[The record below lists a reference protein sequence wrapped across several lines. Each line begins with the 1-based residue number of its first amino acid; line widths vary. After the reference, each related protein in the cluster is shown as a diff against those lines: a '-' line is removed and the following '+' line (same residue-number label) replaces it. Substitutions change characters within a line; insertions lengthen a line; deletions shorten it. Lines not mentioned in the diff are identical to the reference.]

1 MKIKTHNY
9 MKKQL
14 YTEDWQD
21 TIRPAILK
29 RDNYK
34 CKSCKV
40 KHRSR
45 GYYDSKGQFV
55 ECDEHMISYASK
67 MNIKLIRIIL
77 QVHHKNQNKK
87 DNSDSNLITLC
98 PRCHFKADADFN
110 QLKKKLKGIIYPN
123 K

>member
-1 MKIKTHNY
+1 MKTK
-9 MKKQL
+9 L
-14 YTEDWQD
+14 YAENWND

-34 CKSCKV
+34 CSKCKV

-45 GYYDSKGQFV
+45 GYYDSSKKFI

-67 MNIKLIRIIL
+67 INIKLIKIIL
-77 QVHHKNQNKK
+77 QVHHKDDNKQNNNF
-87 DNSDSNLITLC
+87 DNLITLC
-98 PRCHFKADADFN
+98 ARCHLSTEQPLNTMKR
-110 QLKKKLKGIIYPN
+110 KLRGIIYP

>member
-1 MKIKTHNY
+1 

-14 YTEDWQD
+14 YSENWSD

-34 CKSCKV
+34 CCKCKV

-45 GYYDSKGQFV
+45 GYYDSKGIFI
-55 ECDEHMISYASK
+55 ECDDHMISYASK

-77 QVHHKNQNKK
+77 QVHHKDENKLNNN
-87 DNSDSNLITLC
+87 DNNLITLC
-98 PRCHFKADADFN
+98 PKCHFKADNASN
-110 QLKKKLKGIIYPN
+110 VMKRKLRGIIYPN
-123 K
+123 KK

>member
-1 MKIKTHNY
+1 

-14 YTEDWQD
+14 YSENWAD
-21 TIRPAILK
+21 TIRPTILK

-34 CKSCKV
+34 CKKCKV
-40 KHRSR
+40 RHRAR
-45 GYYDSKGQFV
+45 GYYDSTDKFV

-77 QVHHKNQNKK
+77 QVHHKNGNKK
-87 DNSDSNLITLC
+87 DDRFDNLISLC
-98 PRCHFKADADFN
+98 PRCHFREEKDFN
-110 QLKKKLKGIIYPN
+110 VLKRKLKGIIY